1 MYKIPSSQFRKYGNK
16 ITEIDGIKFHSRA
29 EAVRYT
35 ELKLLVRIG
44 DIKDLVLQ
52 PKFLLQEGFINKR
65 TGKKEHPIYYVSDF
79 QYTTRTGVKIVEDKK
94 GAKTKDYLIKK
105 KMFLY
110 KYQDQFEF
118 KES

>member
-52 PKFLLQEGFINKR
+52 PKFLLQDGFIDKW
-65 TGKKEHPIYYVSDF
+65 TGKKEQPIYYIADF
-79 QYTTRTGVKIVEDKK
+79 GYTTRTGVHVIEDTK
-94 GAKTKDYLIKK
+94 GFRTKDYQIKRK
-105 KMFLY
+105 LFIY
-110 KYQDQFEF
+110 KYQQYQFLE
-118 KES
+118 K